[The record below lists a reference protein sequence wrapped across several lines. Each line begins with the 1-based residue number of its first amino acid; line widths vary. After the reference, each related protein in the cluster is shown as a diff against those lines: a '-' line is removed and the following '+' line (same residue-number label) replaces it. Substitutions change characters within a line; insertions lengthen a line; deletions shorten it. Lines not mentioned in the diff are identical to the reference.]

1 MLRTTMRKLSIF
13 SGFNQ
18 QIVNILKELPTL
30 TEGVISSSPTTTTA
44 EDSEVTAAG
53 LENGKKKRKNQ
64 PGEFFSIFLAMF
76 YEIIAF

>member
-1 MLRTTMRKLSIF
+1 ME
-13 SGFNQ
+13 

-44 EDSEVTAAG
+44 EDSEVTSAG

-64 PGEFFSIFLAMF
+64 PGEVRLCGDMYEQWPTLEFSDLNSSILDLFTK
-76 YEIIAF
+76 